1 MLLSLRSKLTKL
13 HIFLKQILKNIR
25 TNAFNIHAIHLW
37 FANIDI
43 QFILEP
49 YGTTK
54 YYTSY
59 MTKIDKSTTLEL
71 HSIIK
76 TYIANNIDANTI
88 IQKLGNAF
96 LNAQQ
101 MVVQLGIYLVLYL
114 PLYHS
119 S

>member
-76 TYIANNIDANTI
+76 TYIANTR
-88 IQKLGNAF
+88 IQKLGNDF

-101 MVVQLGIYLVLYL
+101 MVAQLGIYLVFYL